1 MIIKVGYFASM
12 FGRKDSDEAIM
23 RAQERAAEEGTAIM
37 LTDVATELSRE
48 EKNLNPDAA
57 GHFNNASMKII
68 GRIAG
73 ENAAK
78 KASGVK

>member
-1 MIIKVGYFASM
+1 M
-12 FGRKDSDEAIM
+12 
-23 RAQERAAEEGTAIM
+23 GTA
-37 LTDVATELSRE
+37 LRFSR
-48 EKNLNPDAA
+48 KQLGIPYAVFCALFVVFPLVLIVIYAFTDAA